1 MKVEIIIDESIEETE
16 VKIYAKEYSKDVENI
31 RDVLTEK
38 FVDKIVAFK
47 CREVFILS
55 FDEII
60 RIYAQDKNVY
70 IKTKDSTYTTRLTIY
85 EFESRTDR
93 RNFIRISRSEI
104 VNLDYVKR
112 LDLSF
117 TGTIAVELLNGDVSY
132 VSRRKLKEFKKAL
145 GL

>member
-1 MKVEIIIDESIEETE
+1 MKVEVIIDESLDENKVT
-16 VKIYAKEYSKDVENI
+16 IYAKKYSKDIENI
-31 RDVLTEK
+31 RDMLTDRLL
-38 FVDKIVAFK
+38 DKIVAFYDK
-47 CREVFILS
+47 EIFILS

-60 RIYAQDKNVY
+60 RIFAQDGDVFV
-70 IKTKDSTYTTRLTIY
+70 KTNNKSYKVRLTLT
-85 EFESRTDR
+85 ELEKRLDKKK
-93 RNFIRISRSEI
+93 FIRISRSEI

-117 TGTIAVELLNGDVSY
+117 TGTIAVELANEDVSY

>member
-1 MKVEIIIDESIEETE
+1 MKVEIIIDESIEETN
-16 VKIYAKEYSKDVENI
+16 VKIYSSKYSKEVENI
-31 RDVLTEK
+31 RDALSETLL
-38 FVDKIVAFK
+38 DKIVAFQSK
-47 CREVFILS
+47 EVFILS

-60 RIYAQDKNVY
+60 RIYAQDKSVY
-70 IKTKDSTYTTRLTIY
+70 IKTKDNTYTTRLTIH
-85 EFESRTDR
+85 EFESKADR

>member
-1 MKVEIIIDESIEETE
+1 MKVEIIIDESIEETK
-16 VKIYAKEYSKDVENI
+16 VKIYSSKYSKEVENI
-31 RDVLTEK
+31 RDALSETLL
-38 FVDKIVAFK
+38 DKIVAFQSK
-47 CREVFILS
+47 EVFILS

-60 RIYAQDKNVY
+60 RIYAQDKSVY
-70 IKTKDSTYTTRLTIY
+70 IKMKDNTYTTRLTIH
-85 EFESRTDR
+85 EFESKADR

>member
-1 MKVEIIIDESIEETE
+1 MKVEVIIDESLDENKVT
-16 VKIYAKEYSKDVENI
+16 IYAKKYSKDIENI
-31 RDVLTEK
+31 RDMLTDRLL
-38 FVDKIVAFK
+38 DKIVAFYDK
-47 CREVFILS
+47 EIFILS

-60 RIYAQDKNVY
+60 RIFAQDKDVFVKANN
-70 IKTKDSTYTTRLTIY
+70 KTYKVRLTLT
-85 EFESRTDR
+85 ELEKRLDKKK
-93 RNFIRISRSEI
+93 FIRISRSEI

-117 TGTIAVELLNGDVSY
+117 TGTIAVELANGDVSY

>member
-1 MKVEIIIDESIEETE
+1 MKVEIIIDESIEETN
-16 VKIYAKEYSKDVENI
+16 VKIYSNKYSKEVENI
-31 RDVLTEK
+31 RDALTETLL
-38 FVDKIVAFK
+38 DKIVAFQNK
-47 CREVFILS
+47 EVFILS

-60 RIYAQDKNVY
+60 RIYAQDKSVY
-70 IKTKDSTYTTRLTIY
+70 IKTKDNTYTTRLTIY
-85 EFESRTDR
+85 EFESKADK

-117 TGTIAVELLNGDVSY
+117 TGTIAVELVNGDVSY

>member
-38 FVDKIVAFK
+38 LVDKIVAFRYK
-47 CREVFILS
+47 EVFILS

-70 IKTKDSTYTTRLTIY
+70 IKTKDSTYTTRLPIY